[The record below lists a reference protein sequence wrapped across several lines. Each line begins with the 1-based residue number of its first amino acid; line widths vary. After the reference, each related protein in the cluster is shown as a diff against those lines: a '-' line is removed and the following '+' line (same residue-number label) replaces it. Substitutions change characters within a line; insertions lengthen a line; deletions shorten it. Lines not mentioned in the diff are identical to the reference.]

1 MPACCEGKLWK
12 LLREGS
18 FKCCT
23 VSCRWDVKNNSWTLT
38 RELKPLVVVLDFQRN
53 NKTVF
58 KSTNFAGYIGM
69 VSGVK
74 PVSMG
79 MGPCQFVTNSSA
91 FPLIFKFSAF
101 MFCLGMFSNK
111 WSLNCSNAQHSYLK
125 TDKRKPCCTLPCER
139 RLPKWNV
146 SVWTV
151 LKTALNFKY
160 EQVWIL
166 SPEVVRVVYWLIA
179 NTVIPEMKTAHLCCL
194 ILSPVLGKG
203 SPAF

>member
-1 MPACCEGKLWK
+1 MLADVSKIRGQASHTGCLHAVKESFENYW
-12 LLREGS
+12 EGS

-79 MGPCQFVTNSSA
+79 MGPCQFVTNASD

-101 MFCLGMFSNK
+101 MLCLGMFSNK
-111 WSLNCSNAQHSYLK
+111 WSLICSSAQHSYLK
-125 TDKRKPCCTLPCER
+125 TNKRKPCCTLLCQR
-139 RLPKWNV
+139 RLPKLNV

-151 LKTALNFKY
+151 LKNGIEFQIWTG
-160 EQVWIL
+160 V
-166 SPEVVRVVYWLIA
+166 
-179 NTVIPEMKTAHLCCL
+179 NTKCW
-194 ILSPVLGKG
+194 KG
-203 SPAF
+203 